1 MPDTG
6 RGGKGTRHLGR
17 KEAYRVAKMPSRP
30 DKGAGNS
37 PGRVGS
43 HRRSRSSDQ
52 VEDHLVGAILDGS
65 YPPGASLPGERELA
79 AKLGVSR
86 PTLREALQRMARDGW
101 ITIRP
106 GQPALVNDFWQE
118 GNLSVLD
125 RLAREADRLPHD
137 FVTRLLEVRAVLA
150 PAFGRAAVE
159 RSPARVVAALAG
171 HDDLD
176 DDPDAFA
183 AFDWELQRHL
193 ARLSGNYVFP
203 LLLNGFT
210 ALYQRAARQYFA
222 RAENR
227 TASLRFYRRL
237 LEAAMACD
245 AERAASVVAEA
256 MHESIRLWE
265 ATAAAERTGATQE
278 GPGETAVRMSEET
291 PDRAGGGR
299 Q

>member
-1 MPDTG
+1 
-6 RGGKGTRHLGR
+6 
-17 KEAYRVAKMPSRP
+17 
-30 DKGAGNS
+30 
-37 PGRVGS
+37 
-43 HRRSRSSDQ
+43 
-52 VEDHLVGAILDGS
+52 VENQLIGAILDGS

-79 AKLGVSR
+79 ATLGVSR

-101 ITIRP
+101 ITIRH

-118 GNLSVLD
+118 GNLNVLD

-159 RSPARVVAALAG
+159 RSPARVVAVLAG
-171 HDDLD
+171 QDDLD

-183 AFDWELQRHL
+183 AFDWQLQRHL

-210 ALYQRAARQYFA
+210 ALYGRAARQYFA

-227 TASLRFYRRL
+227 SASLRFYGGL
-237 LEAAMACD
+237 LEAAMAGD
-245 AERAASVVAEA
+245 AERAASVIAEA

-265 ATAAAERTGATQE
+265 ETTAAERLGATHK
-278 GPGETAVRMSEET
+278 GTAETDVRMRPERQRKGLEVASGEKVE
-291 PDRAGGGR
+291 RLGR
-299 Q
+299 